1 MSFFIFADFLKKVF
15 SHVSDISGIIA
26 PRCRRQIPPPPSPD
40 QAEKPEDQQSP
51 ETLENTGENAN
62 LYWQTTLNSL
72 Q

>member
-15 SHVSDISGIIA
+15 SHVSDISGIIRPTLPLA
-26 PRCRRQIPPPPSPD
+26 YPPPPSPD

-62 LYWQTTLNSL
+62 LY
-72 Q
+72 